1 MKRDYALNKLNPWL
15 SQCHYRRISLVFS
28 SEMGS
33 FITSLFSLPSCS
45 ESSTRSNATCSR
57 WVRVNLKRRGTKLC
71 WCKCAGYSVR
81 FVFDSFFLSNVLDAG
96 LTSRHLAGLRFPFFS
111 CFFFCL
117 SSSTFDRLADS
128 LPSTAT
134 GNRWGTETFHPILVA
149 PTVLFV
155 CSVSFFGE
163 LDRQSIADP
172 MP

>member
-1 MKRDYALNKLNPWL
+1 MFPLG
-15 SQCHYRRISLVFS
+15 S
-28 SEMGS
+28 SELEKARDETLLVQVRRV
-33 FITSLFSLPSCS
+33 FCAFRFRLFFSLERPG
-45 ESSTRSNATCSR
+45 
-57 WVRVNLKRRGTKLC
+57 RRADVTAPGG
-71 WCKCAGYSVR
+71 AP
-81 FVFDSFFLSNVLDAG
+81 
-96 LTSRHLAGLRFPFFS
+96 FPFFFL
-111 CFFFCL
+111 FFFCL